1 MSGVRTKVGIT
12 EISSK
17 LSAKTAF
24 MNPIKANNIEVKNN
38 TKIVKAGL
46 AIENLD
52 KKIGSHKIQ

>member
-17 LSAKTAF
+17 LSAKTAL

-46 AIENLD
+46 AIE
-52 KKIGSHKIQ
+52 KSG

>member
-17 LSAKTAF
+17 LSAKTAL

-38 TKIVKAGL
+38 TKIVNTAL
-46 AIENLD
+46 AIQKSE
-52 KKIGSHKIQ
+52 